1 MDPHLPILLF
11 GSFGVLLFL
20 NFPIAA
26 ALGISSVLVIAVF
39 DLAPLELIPQQLLS
53 ATDSW
58 TLLAVPFF
66 ILAGNILAKTAIS
79 ERLIRLARVVV
90 GQFPAGLAMVAVI
103 VSIFFAGISGSGPA
117 DTAALGAILI
127 PGMVAAGYD
136 RRSAAA
142 LMAAGGGIGI
152 IIPPSIALVIYGVVA
167 NASISKLFIAGI
179 LPGILVGLSLFA
191 VSYLLFGKDPN
202 IRPEKRGSLREIG
215 AAFKDAAWGLL
226 APIIIL
232 GGIYGG
238 IFTATEAA
246 TVAVV
251 YGVIVGFFIHRDLK
265 LSDLPEILIDTGVT
279 TGVVMLLVCTAS
291 VFAWVLNTSGVAAA
305 AAAGLMHLASGK
317 IGRAAADQRGSPGRG
332 LLHGRH
338 LDLLHPAADPPA
350 GGQGPRD
357 RPRPL
362 RDRDDGE
369 HGDRPDHAPG
379 RGQPLR
385 RLRDRPHFHEGDLP
399 GRPPDGRRPDRG
411 APRHQ
416 FLARPLPLP
425 HPVHAVMYREGSA
438 EGAPHSRIS
447 ALPGVPR
454 NVRLE
459 GRATGGSGEVAV
471 GGGAQ

>member
-1 MDPHLPILLF
+1 MDPRLPALLF
-11 GSFGVLLFL
+11 GSFGALLFL
-20 NFPIAA
+20 SFPIAA

-39 DLAPLELIPQQLLS
+39 NLAPLELIPQQLLS

-66 ILAGNILAKTAIS
+66 ILAGNLLAKTAIS
-79 ERLIRLARVVV
+79 ERLVRLARVVV

-179 LPGILVGLSLFA
+179 LPGVLVGLSLFV
-191 VSYLLFGKDPN
+191 VSYLLFAKDPD

-305 AAAGLMHLASGK
+305 AASGLLRLASGK
-317 IGRAAADQRGSPGRG
+317 VVG
-332 LLHGRH
+332 LLLINAVLLVAGS
-338 LDLLHPAADPPA
+338 LMDAISIFYVLLPILLPVVKALGIDLVHFGIVMTVNMAIGQITPPVGVNLFVA
-350 GGQGPRD
+350 CGI
-357 RPRPL
+357 
-362 RDRDDGE
+362 
-369 HGDRPDHAPG
+369 A
-379 RGQPLR
+379 
-385 RLRDRPHFHEGDLP
+385 
-399 GRPPDGRRPDRG
+399 
-411 APRHQ
+411 
-416 FLARPLPLP
+416 
-425 HPVHAVMYREGSA
+425 
-438 EGAPHSRIS
+438 RIS
-447 ALPGVPR
+447 MKEISRAVLPMVAAQTAALLVISFWPDLSLFLTR
-454 NVRLE
+454 FMR
-459 GRATGGSGEVAV
+459 
-471 GGGAQ
+471 